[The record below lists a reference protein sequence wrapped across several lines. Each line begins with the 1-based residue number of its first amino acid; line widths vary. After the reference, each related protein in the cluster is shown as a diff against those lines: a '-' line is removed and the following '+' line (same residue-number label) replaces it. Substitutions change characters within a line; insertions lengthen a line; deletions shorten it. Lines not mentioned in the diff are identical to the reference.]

1 MGEVEGDRDAGR
13 RVGAEPFVGKPVV
26 RADSDGVL
34 LQFVVKALQAAL
46 KPGALDADPEVLE
59 AQLEKLFVGQ
69 GSPGKLARHGSNARF
84 RPKRCCHAEP
94 AWATGARHFRF
105 ATRWRG
111 VGFHSMNRLAGAFI
125 LAALALPSSPGRA
138 GTGASTA
145 PIDVDTAIV
154 FAADISW
161 SMDARELRVVREG
174 HAEAITAPEVL
185 DAISR
190 GAIGR
195 VAVTYIEF
203 AGAARQM
210 VDWMVIDGRPSAE
223 RFAAAI
229 RAIEGATEP
238 YTDISAAFY
247 LADNLFAAMPY
258 RATNKVVDVV
268 GDGDQ
273 WPDDVA
279 EGNARG
285 AGWARRRHQ
294 RHAARHSSKR
304 TERCSALR
312 ADRRWRRW
320 RVRASGH
327 AHRGDANGHAP
338 QDRTRAVLRQLAGR
352 LGGRP
357 GGAAGDPSVR

>member
-1 MGEVEGDRDAGR
+1 
-13 RVGAEPFVGKPVV
+13 
-26 RADSDGVL
+26 
-34 LQFVVKALQAAL
+34 
-46 KPGALDADPEVLE
+46 
-59 AQLEKLFVGQ
+59 
-69 GSPGKLARHGSNARF
+69 
-84 RPKRCCHAEP
+84 
-94 AWATGARHFRF
+94 
-105 ATRWRG
+105 
-111 VGFHSMNRLAGAFI
+111 MNRLAGAFI

-145 PIDVDTAIV
+145 PIDVDAAIV

-247 LADNLFAAMPY
+247 LADSLFAAMPY

-268 GDGDQ
+268 GDGTNGLTTWLKATREVLVEHGVVINGMPLVIHPSEPNIAALYGQ
-273 WPDDVA
+273 IVV
-279 EGNARG
+279 GG
-285 AGWARRRHQ
+285 AGAFVLPVMRIEEMPMAMRR
-294 RHAARHSSKR
+294 KI
-304 TERCSALR
+304 ERELY
-312 ADRRWRRW
+312 
-320 RVRASGH
+320 
-327 AHRGDANGHAP
+327 
-338 QDRTRAVLRQLAGR
+338 
-352 LGGRP
+352 
-357 GGAAGDPSVR
+357 